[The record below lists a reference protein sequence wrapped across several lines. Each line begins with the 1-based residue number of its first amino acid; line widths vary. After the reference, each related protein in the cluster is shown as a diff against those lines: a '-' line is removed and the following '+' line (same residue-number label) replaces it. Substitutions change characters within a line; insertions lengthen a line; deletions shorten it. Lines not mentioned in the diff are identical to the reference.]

1 MLFFINLPLAVPI
14 TLSEQP
20 PAVTCG
26 LQLPAACAVA
36 PPSVLSGAKSSN
48 VCPRPPQPHT
58 TQFSKPHFCF
68 LCYNVLFVFIK
79 ITKTE

>member
-1 MLFFINLPLAVPI
+1 MLFFINLPLAVAIPLNSPQ
-14 TLSEQP
+14 LS
-20 PAVTCG
+20 PAVCSVQLHP
-26 LQLPAACAVA
+26 LQSSEEQNLQM
-36 PPSVLSGAKSSN
+36 SV
-48 VCPRPPQPHT
+48 PPQPHT